1 MYTYEIQ
8 NRGSIEK
15 LFILYKDDG
24 TPDSISPIG
33 SLYLSK
39 DMEPLIEKLIKEL
52 NDWNS
57 SAKSREREGIQTITG
72 EG

>member
-1 MYTYEIQ
+1 MFTYDMQ
-8 NRGSIEK
+8 DRGSLEK
-15 LFILYKDDG
+15 LFVVYKDDG

-33 SLYLSK
+33 SLYLHK

-57 SAKSREREGIQTITG
+57 SAKSRSREGIQTITG